1 MRFIDYN
8 VFIYAILKPKRKLSR
23 EEEERKRRAK
33 RIYDRV
39 NRGEE
44 VVTSIIHLSEI
55 SNILEDVAGSSYS
68 VKFARALLSKKN
80 IKFLSVSYEDYLLAT
95 AIAEDRKVSL
105 NDALAYV
112 LMKKSGLKEIY
123 SFDKHFDN
131 LDVKR
136 LEE

>member
-1 MRFIDYN
+1 MRFIDSN